1 MGLTCAIMQPTY
13 LPWAGYLALMASVDH
28 FVLLDDVQYERKSWQ
43 CKNRILVDG
52 AVKTL
57 EVPVT
62 KQPLTEKIENIVIDD
77 AKPWRQAHLRE
88 LSSAYSH
95 APYGT
100 AAIDLVSMSLER
112 GLEKLAEQNTDLLR
126 ALARVLGIATP
137 LVLASELRCGGRR
150 SEHVAEICRAVG
162 ADSYLSPPGAREY
175 LEQDRFAETSGIS
188 LHYFQF
194 DPAPYP
200 QFGADEFASHL
211 SIIDVIANGG
221 FEFAKR
227 YVSRTS

>member
-13 LPWAGYLALMASVDH
+13 LPWAGYLALMASVDR

-52 AVKTL
+52 VIKTI

-62 KQPLTEKIENIVIDD
+62 KQPLTEKIENILIND
-77 AKPWRQAHLRE
+77 AKPWRQAHLQQ
-88 LSSAYSH
+88 LSLAYSQ
-95 APYGT
+95 APHGL
-100 AAIDLVSMSLER
+100 AAIDLVATSFDR
-112 GLEKLAEQNTDLLR
+112 GLAKLAEQNADLLR
-126 ALARVLGIATP
+126 ALAGALGIATP
-137 LVLASELRCGGRR
+137 LILASELGCGGRR

-162 ADSYLSPPGAREY
+162 ADSYLSPPGAKHY
-175 LEQDRFAETSGIS
+175 LEQDRFADTSGIS
-188 LHYFQF
+188 LFYFQF

-227 YVSRTS
+227 YVSRNS